1 MFDSMIMKS
10 AVALSLIASLS
21 AGASAASPLPKMS
34 TPYGAWASG
43 AEVSACE
50 TAPITYFSSDGVVL
64 VLLGKDGPIHSFGS
78 WSIKSDVME
87 MTHNDF
93 PLDVTGQSK
102 PVVKLDILE
111 LNKDSFTTRNVR
123 GDVRERTKCANI
135 EINPT
140 PDHSP
145 HK

>member
-1 MFDSMIMKS
+1 MMDSTLLKS
-10 AVALSLIASLS
+10 GAAIILVLGLTGCASVAKPVTKSV
-21 AGASAASPLPKMS
+21 M
-34 TPYGAWASG
+34 PYGAWASG
-43 AEVSACE
+43 SDPSACE
-50 TAPITYFSSDGVVL
+50 TAPITHFSSDGVVV
-64 VLLGKDGPIHSFGS
+64 VLLSKEGPVHSLGS
-78 WSIKSDVME
+78 WSMASGVME

-111 LNKDSFTTRNVR
+111 LNKDSFMTRNVR

-145 HK
+145 HE